1 MINIT
6 YSGDTLIAR
15 KATGD
20 KHVPRGE
27 VSFTVDLSPEAS
39 NSTSLTPIELSET
52 AASVWGTDSLPRY
65 PGKGQIAAKGFKNSR
80 FVDGQLIMFDGYFSF
95 LWNPTKQN
103 IFFTRPSNDVIFD
116 MLRDVVSEEDEVEN
130 MRKHVSKCFEKDI
143 SEAFCMPQNDE
154 GVDPFKRILRK
165 SDIDATLQEKITK
178 SSDEDITSQMK
189 KWMTYIDQV
198 LKEGKGTGSDNNPQ
212 Q

>member
-1 MINIT
+1 
-6 YSGDTLIAR
+6 
-15 KATGD
+15 
-20 KHVPRGE
+20 
-27 VSFTVDLSPEAS
+27 
-39 NSTSLTPIELSET
+39 
-52 AASVWGTDSLPRY
+52 
-65 PGKGQIAAKGFKNSR
+65 
-80 FVDGQLIMFDGYFSF
+80 
-95 LWNPTKQN
+95 
-103 IFFTRPSNDVIFD
+103 
-116 MLRDVVSEEDEVEN
+116 
-130 MRKHVSKCFEKDI
+130 
-143 SEAFCMPQNDE
+143 MPQNDE